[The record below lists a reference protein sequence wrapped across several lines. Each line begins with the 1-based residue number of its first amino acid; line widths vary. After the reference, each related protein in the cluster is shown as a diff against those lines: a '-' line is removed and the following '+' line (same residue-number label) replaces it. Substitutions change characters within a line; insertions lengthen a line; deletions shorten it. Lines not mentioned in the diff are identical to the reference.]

1 MLAVAL
7 GAETAARLFL
17 VLEDFF
23 DVFFRDD
30 VLDEALEVDLETVDL
45 FLVVFFFAFFLAAE
59 AWEDSK
65 TSALNISG
73 RPIQSHTP
81 NEIAPA
87 AISVIYLLEFII
99 CKITKNSTYS
109 QPLNI

>member
-45 FLVVFFFAFFLAAE
+45 FLVVFFFAFFFAAE
-59 AWEDSK
+59 AWE
-65 TSALNISG
+65 
-73 RPIQSHTP
+73 
-81 NEIAPA
+81 
-87 AISVIYLLEFII
+87 
-99 CKITKNSTYS
+99 
-109 QPLNI
+109 